1 LIELADAYPAT
12 PAAGRATADAAAAYE
27 HGRQYRAAGQTLR
40 RLLKHPDADRA
51 ATLESLA
58 RVYLNMPGQLDA
70 AIVRLDQLKQLAPAG
85 RIVRPVTLEDGR
97 EIKDAS
103 YAQLST
109 ELRAHRKSL
118 VDAALPTFG
127 LRPTSGG
134 GPVKKPELLPPEK
147 LAGVAGIIDQAA
159 RVRPDRVVIWQDDN
173 KINQVAAGGVAPM
186 HPPVPLPGRPR
197 SATYA
202 GDTLIA
208 AGAGAISAVSPT
220 GSLLW
225 QVPINNLP
233 DAEIAR
239 NDVAP
244 DAEPV
249 KDKDAARDDDEVLRE
264 VAQQQLRIQV
274 RRGRIVGN
282 RMNLGLNNLD
292 VDPPGGDN
300 EAGEEQIG
308 AVAVLSDRVVFA
320 TGRGRVAA
328 IDLTTGRVAWQ
339 MRPGEAALRKMAA
352 SEDFVVVATGDDNG
366 SVDMVVLDT
375 MTGQTVRRTTYDA
388 GRQGRFINLAL
399 SPGGTLV
406 TMLANKLIGRDLYD
420 PAAAGWERPASANI
434 NDPAFAGSVGQKQL
448 VISDDRVLAVA
459 TAAGQQHVRA
469 YDLATGKPVMAQGA
483 KPDAPVEAA
492 FTAASTGASGN
503 DSAVSV
509 ATVGPAFYVYGPAA
523 LTSYHLDKKD
533 WRWSAKVGATIRGT
547 FRDLLLAKDYA
558 VLVNVDN
565 LANNNADKV
574 PAVQLN
580 VFSRALSN
588 SGNESGLLERHP
600 TVRDPAG
607 ILVGQWQLAEGAF
620 YYVAGIR
627 R

>member
-1 LIELADAYPAT
+1 VVDSSLPA
-12 PAAGRATADAAAAYE
+12 
-27 HGRQYRAAGQTLR
+27 
-40 RLLKHPDADRA
+40 
-51 ATLESLA
+51 
-58 RVYLNMPGQLDA
+58 
-70 AIVRLDQLKQLAPAG
+70 
-85 RIVRPVTLEDGR
+85 
-97 EIKDAS
+97 
-103 YAQLST
+103 
-109 ELRAHRKSL
+109 
-118 VDAALPTFG
+118 FG

-147 LAGVAGIIDQAA
+147 LVGVAGIIDQAGRA
-159 RVRPDRVVIWQDDN
+159 RPDRVVIWQDDN
-173 KINQVAAGGVAPM
+173 KINQVAAGSVAPL

-197 SATYA
+197 SVAYA
-202 GDTLIA
+202 GDTLLA
-208 AGAGAISAVSPT
+208 AGGNLISAVSPT

-225 QVPINNLP
+225 QVPVNNLP

-239 NDVAP
+239 NDGAAE
-244 DAEPV
+244 AEPV
-249 KDKDAARDDDEVLRE
+249 KDKDAAGDEEEALRE
-264 VAQQQLRIQV
+264 LAERQVRIQV
-274 RRGRIVGN
+274 RRGRGVIVGN
-282 RMNLGLNNLD
+282 GINLAGNGI
-292 VDPPGGDN
+292 DPPGGDN
-300 EAGEEQIG
+300 DAGEEQIG

-366 SVDMVVLDT
+366 SVDVVVLET
-375 MTGQTVRRTTYDA
+375 MTGQTVRRMAYDA
-388 GRQGRFINLAL
+388 GRNQRFVNLAL

-406 TMLANKLIGRDLYD
+406 TMLANKLVGRDLYD
-420 PAAAGWERPASANI
+420 PAAAGWERPASANV
-434 NDPAFAGSVGQKQL
+434 NDPAFAGSVGGKQL

-492 FTAASTGASGN
+492 FTAASSGASGN
-503 DSAVSV
+503 DAAVSV

-523 LTSYHLDKKD
+523 LTADHLDKKD

-547 FRDLLLAKDYA
+547 FRDVLLAKDYA

-574 PAVQLN
+574 PTVQLN

-588 SGNESGLLERHP
+588 GGNESGLLERHP

-620 YYVAGIR
+620 YYVAGNKTLTMLKPNR
-627 R
+627 